1 MQLTTSDILAKL
13 LANENIFISR
23 GNVQTASFDIKDRV
37 LTLPV
42 WASLQEPV
50 EEMLILHEVGHA
62 LFTTPDGYLKYI
74 SDEKYL
80 GDYMNVVEDVR
91 IERKMKERYPGSR
104 KSFFQGYQLINES
117 DFFKVKDK
125 TPEQLSKYSLI
136 DRINLYYK
144 VGIDC
149 GVSFSDSEKALV
161 DQVVKCETEEQV
173 YLLAKQIYEL
183 DKHNAREQII
193 GLQVIILRNKPS
205 NDECFE
211 EETLE
216 IDPNIETIIIDERDD
231 SSAVEE
237 SSDNSESEDDESEK
251 YGQEKTERSPDST
264 SSKVQKDSKSTEPSD
279 GVSSGLTESEI
290 EKQVEDYLKAKTYSA
305 VEESLKSTV
314 DRGVSVRYYDFALKR
329 SWSNSPIVPHKNII
343 EICNQHVKRYGYV
356 LDSGKPTSATNKV
369 ISHIVKEFEMKKS
382 ATNYKFSQSS
392 KSGRID
398 VNKLY
403 AYKLKDDLFKQI
415 TKMSDG
421 KKHGLLF
428 LLDWSGSMNKCISNT
443 LNQLYSLAIFC
454 RRVNIPFQI
463 LAFTDQYTLLDQ
475 PKNAASP
482 YEVHRLREKMIKTN
496 EKGIGFGENVR
507 LLELFS
513 HKMTNTE
520 FTSMIS
526 FFSTFSKD
534 RKNFPSN
541 LDLGGTPLN
550 ESLIIISDYIG
561 KFIRENSV
569 EKMTFITLTDGDGG
583 RIVPESKGGYYYG
596 SKNVNVMTDKVTKR
610 QYLIPNDASGQTK
623 VFLDAIRNRYEG
635 IKILGFYIIPDTSS
649 LWSFCTSHMQ
659 NLVHAELNV
668 KYAEIKKIVK
678 DKGYYIEKNLH
689 GRDEFYLLTTGS
701 LDIEEGDLDEI
712 NQDSST
718 RKIAS
723 TFKKAMTT
731 DLTSRLVLNKFVD
744 QII

>member
-62 LFTTPDGYLKYI
+62 LFSTPDGYLKYVNG
-74 SDEKYL
+74 ERHL

-161 DQVVKCETEEQV
+161 DQVVKCDTEEQV

-193 GLQVIILRNKPS
+193 GLQVIVLKNKTPKEEYLE
-205 NDECFE
+205 DE
-211 EETLE
+211 TIE

-231 SSAVEE
+231 FSAVEDP
-237 SSDNSESEDDESEK
+237 SDNDESEDDSKK
-251 YGQEKTERSPDST
+251 YGQEKTERSSDST
-264 SSKVQKDSKSTEPSD
+264 SSRIEKDGKSTEPSD
-279 GVSSGLTESEI
+279 GVSSGITESEI
-290 EKQVEDYLKAKTYSA
+290 EKMVEDYLQAKTYSA

-314 DRGVSVRYYDFALKR
+314 DANITVKYYDLAFKR
-329 SWSNSPIVPHKNII
+329 SFIGSPIVPCKDII
-343 EICNQHVKRYGYV
+343 EIFNDHVKKYHYT
-356 LDSGKPTSATNKV
+356 LDSGKTSPATNKV

-415 TKMSDG
+415 TKMNDG

-428 LLDWSGSMNKCISNT
+428 LLDWSGSMSKCIANT

-463 LAFTDQYTLLDQ
+463 LAFTDQYTLLDL
-475 PKNAASP
+475 PKDVVSP
-482 YEVHRLREKMIKTN
+482 YEVYRLREKMIKTN
-496 EKGIGFGENVR
+496 ENGIGFGEKVK
-507 LLELFS
+507 LLELFN
-513 HKMTNTE
+513 HKMSNTE

-526 FFSTFSKD
+526 FFSTFTKD
-534 RKNFPSN
+534 KKTLPQYLS
-541 LDLGGTPLN
+541 LGGTPLN
-550 ESLIIISDYIG
+550 ESLMIAADYIG

-583 RIVPESKGGYYYG
+583 RIIPENMSKSYYG
-596 SKNVNVMTDKVTKR
+596 HKNINVMTDKITKR
-610 QYLIPNDASGQTK
+610 QYLIPNDASAQTK
-623 VFLDAIRNRYEG
+623 VFLDVIRDRYKG
-635 IKILGFYIIPDTSS
+635 IKILGFYLIPDTSS

-668 KYAEIKKIVK
+668 KYYQIKKIIK
-678 DKGYYIEKNLH
+678 DKGFYIEKNLH
-689 GRDEFYLLTTGS
+689 GRDEFYLLTGDS
-701 LDIEEGDLDEI
+701 LYIEESDLNGID
-712 NQDSST
+712 QDSST
-718 RKIAS
+718 RQIAS
-723 TFKKAMTT
+723 TFKKAMNT